1 MSEKGNSGILL
12 PRYLPFCVVIFH
24 IYLFQYIEE
33 KEGYFVDVENGKVIG
48 RQKGHH
54 LYTIGQRARIGGLS
68 EAYYVVDKENNS
80 NKVLLVRGPG
90 YMCYSLLYLNQAKG
104 RDHPALYT
112 HRFTTA
118 VPSWI
123 AGTPPPALLHEG
135 ELTCLLRYR
144 HLSPLSKIMYM
155 YTISMCTLIT
165 LLHSK

>member
-1 MSEKGNSGILL
+1 M
-12 PRYLPFCVVIFH
+12 
-24 IYLFQYIEE
+24 
-33 KEGYFVDVENGKVIG
+33 ENGKVIG
-48 RQKGHH
+48 RHKGHH

-68 EAYYVVDKENNS
+68 EAYYVVDKENDT
-80 NKVLLVRGPG
+80 NKVLLVRGR

-104 RDHPALYT
+104 KDHPALYT
-112 HRFTTA
+112 HGFTTA

-155 YTISMCTLIT
+155 YTSITIAFEIRKLLLFYDCTCLSH
-165 LLHSK
+165 L